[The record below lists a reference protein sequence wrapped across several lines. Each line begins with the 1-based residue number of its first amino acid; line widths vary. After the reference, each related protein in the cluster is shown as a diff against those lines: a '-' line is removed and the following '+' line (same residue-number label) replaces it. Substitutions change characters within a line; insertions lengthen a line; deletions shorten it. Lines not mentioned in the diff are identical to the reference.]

1 MLTKNTQVFSE
12 TADILYVTKNR
23 TTFSFI
29 ITKGIKMEHIENN
42 EDLELE
48 LLRERYAVIEE
59 IDDLQS
65 RLEEI
70 ERSLSDIRNNK

>member
-1 MLTKNTQVFSE
+1 MPYTPLLKE
-12 TADILYVTKNR
+12 
-23 TTFSFI
+23 
-29 ITKGIKMEHIENN
+29 IKMEHIENN

-48 LLRERYAVIEE
+48 LLRERYAVIGE